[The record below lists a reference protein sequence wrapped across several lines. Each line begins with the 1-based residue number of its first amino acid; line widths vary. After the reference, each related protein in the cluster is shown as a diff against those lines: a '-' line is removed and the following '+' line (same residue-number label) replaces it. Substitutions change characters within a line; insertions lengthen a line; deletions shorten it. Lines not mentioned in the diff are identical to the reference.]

1 MDEDE
6 PGLQNPDTQNTASD
20 DGEDD
25 FVEEEEEED
34 VLEGSESD
42 DAGDEIDAA
51 MQDSGDDM
59 DQDTDDNSE
68 NEEDGSDIDQSEN
81 EEMHEDMESNDDNIE
96 KNDSNGEWEDIYG
109 RKRSRDG
116 GILNDDGADAIKTS
130 VMSKY
135 IPPALRN
142 NVGSND
148 KKKELERLAKQ
159 IKGNLNRL
167 AESNMHSIAVQIENM
182 YGNNSRNDMNATLW
196 SLVQVNFFF
205 ASTRILMTVS
215 DLRSA
220 NVSFKGSF
228 LVTTQFCQ
236 LQLVTKIISQTPHTS
251 TILNHSLIRMF
262 FK

>member
-6 PGLQNPDTQNTASD
+6 PGLQNLDTQNTASD

-59 DQDTDDNSE
+59 DQDTD
-68 NEEDGSDIDQSEN
+68 EEDGSDIDQSEN

-116 GILNDDGADAIKTS
+116 GILNDDSADAIKTS
-130 VMSKY
+130 VTSKY

-196 SLVQVNFFF
+196 SLVQVNFFLPLLEF
-205 ASTRILMTVS
+205 
-215 DLRSA
+215 
-220 NVSFKGSF
+220 
-228 LVTTQFCQ
+228 
-236 LQLVTKIISQTPHTS
+236 
-251 TILNHSLIRMF
+251 
-262 FK
+262 